1 MSVYFSQAW
10 MELDIIKNFYILLWM
25 EKLYRSHSHRKESQE
40 GLGMREGRE
49 IETQTEGRVRARL
62 YAYLQKPA
70 SVYNTTQQE
79 TERSN
84 AALLQNKNALCV
96 YFPVHFYTRTNR
108 RRAGGAWGGFG
119 MVGLLLVT
127 GYNWWYATGQH
138 RSLQKDTK
146 PLAGLLV
153 SVG

>member
-1 MSVYFSQAW
+1 MLISGRSTPTSSSALPTTQDVRVFLPGMDGTRYY
-10 MELDIIKNFYILLWM
+10 KNFYILLWM

-127 GYNWWYATGQH
+127 GYNW
-138 RSLQKDTK
+138 
-146 PLAGLLV
+146 
-153 SVG
+153 